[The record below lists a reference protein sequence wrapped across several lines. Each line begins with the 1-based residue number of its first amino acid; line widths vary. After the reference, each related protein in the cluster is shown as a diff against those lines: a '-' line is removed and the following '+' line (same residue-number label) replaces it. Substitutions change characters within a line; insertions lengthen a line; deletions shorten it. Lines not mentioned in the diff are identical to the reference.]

1 MDPFFQATSSLEE
14 CTNSTLQKSSDVPND
29 PVKPMEIKYI
39 FGKDVT
45 TFKPHVKRKIAVLS
59 EEVFHLNVRRR
70 ILLRKASELDY
81 VLEDA
86 ILQEEYAENQ
96 KEMCKLTGMP
106 EHEKT
111 DLDKTREELLLR
123 RMINIVRR
131 RDRLLNDLDIERLRE
146 KEEDEEIKEEFK
158 RLRQAWTWLVSQ
170 PNPEVPT
177 NSSLRQIKPKKPIN
191 TFANMC
197 SIS

>member
-1 MDPFFQATSSLEE
+1 MDGNTVKTSSRA
-14 CTNSTLQKSSDVPND
+14 
-29 PVKPMEIKYI
+29 
-39 FGKDVT
+39 DVT

-70 ILLRKASELDY
+70 ILNETRLRSS
-81 VLEDA
+81 LEDA

-131 RDRLLNDLDIERLRE
+131 RDRLLNDLRKHVLHLIT
-146 KEEDEEIKEEFK
+146 
-158 RLRQAWTWLVSQ
+158 WT
-170 PNPEVPT
+170 
-177 NSSLRQIKPKKPIN
+177 
-191 TFANMC
+191 MC
-197 SIS
+197 IVVIQGLLLLST